1 MNILSDE
8 DLLAFVPPKSPELE
22 VQSEQTLNALK
33 DGIDKPK
40 NDRNFEQR
48 GFSSS
53 DSEIN
58 MENDLEASKE
68 AIPLSAERSQF
79 DIVDKRPS
87 RFGINKLINRM
98 TGSSEALAEK
108 IELETKHDEK
118 KVEAKDTSEIP
129 AFLRRQAN

>member
-1 MNILSDE
+1 
-8 DLLAFVPPKSPELE
+8 
-22 VQSEQTLNALK
+22 
-33 DGIDKPK
+33 
-40 NDRNFEQR
+40 
-48 GFSSS
+48 
-53 DSEIN
+53 

-68 AIPLSAERSQF
+68 AISLSAERSQF
-79 DIVDKRPS
+79 DIANKRPP

-108 IELETKHDEK
+108 IELEAKHDEK